1 MKEQTKE
8 MVEQL
13 NMAITKMNNDDEI
26 WSLNN

>member
-1 MKEQTKE
+1 MKEATKE

-13 NMAITKMNNDDEI
+13 NIAITQRNNDDEI